1 MSGSVA
7 VRPAESERQRLLAA
21 MARVVG
27 RRGYRAASV
36 AEVIA
41 EAESCRAT
49 FDRHFADKEEC
60 FCAAHARLVE
70 CTLEAVS
77 ESLDPQRP
85 WLQRVSAGL
94 ERLIELCENN
104 PELARAAL
112 VETDAA
118 GAEGQRCA
126 LAATERFAELF
137 APDAEL
143 AEQLPP
149 RAALMAASGVAGL
162 IGDQL
167 RHGEG
172 PAGLLPE
179 LTFALL
185 VPLTGPAAASEQ
197 MALVGPEVARGRA
210 LHHQMKA

>member
-1 MSGSVA
+1 MGSVA
-7 VRPAESERQRLLAA
+7 VRAAEGERERLLAA

-49 FDRHFADKEEC
+49 FDRHFADKQEC
-60 FCAAHARLVE
+60 FRAAHERLVE
-70 CTLEAVS
+70 RTLDAVS
-77 ESLDPQRP
+77 ESLDPGRP
-85 WLQRVSAGL
+85 WPERVCAGLQRLV
-94 ERLIELCENN
+94 ELCGNR

-112 VETDAA
+112 VEAAAA
-118 GAEGQRCA
+118 GAEGRRSA
-126 LAATERFAELF
+126 LAAVERFAELI

-162 IGDQL
+162 MGDQL
-167 RHGEG
+167 QGG
-172 PAGLLPE
+172 GGSGLAEQLPE

-185 VPLTGPAAASEQ
+185 VPLLGPVEASER
-197 MALVGPEVARGRA
+197 MALVAA
-210 LHHQMKA
+210 LTHR